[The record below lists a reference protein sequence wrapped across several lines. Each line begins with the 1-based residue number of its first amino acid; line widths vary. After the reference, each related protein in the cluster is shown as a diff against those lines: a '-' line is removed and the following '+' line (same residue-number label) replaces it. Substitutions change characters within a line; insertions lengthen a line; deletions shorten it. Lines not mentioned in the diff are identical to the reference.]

1 MPLRKAVSMKC
12 SEEHVDYQVV
22 SGKLKP
28 STFEECLNQYSRMIK
43 ATMKKLHIYKN
54 FDEYY
59 QIGQIALWKAYQ
71 QYQTEKGSF
80 SSYAYVTV
88 RGYLL
93 NELSIAIKY
102 DERNV
107 VVEQNHE
114 DVIYCDEAFS
124 LDNFISFLDG
134 ISPLQKQIL
143 IRRFYYNH
151 EFPQIAYCLNMKESS
166 VRSSYRYALKRLRD
180 SK

>member
-1 MPLRKAVSMKC
+1 MKC
-12 SEEHVDYQVV
+12 SNEHGDYQVI
-22 SGKLKP
+22 SGNLRP

-43 ATMKKLHIYKN
+43 ATMKKLHLYKN

-80 SSYAYVTV
+80 SSYAYLTV

-93 NELSIAIKY
+93 NELSKAIKY

-107 VVEQNHE
+107 FSEKGIEEVV
-114 DVIYCDEAFS
+114 YFDEVFT
-124 LDNFISFLDG
+124 LVNFMSFLDG

-143 IRRFYYNH
+143 IKRFYFNL
-151 EFPQIAYCLNMKESS
+151 EFAQIAKNLNMKESS

-180 SK
+180 SE

>member
-1 MPLRKAVSMKC
+1 MKR
-12 SEEHVDYQVV
+12 SEEQVDYQVI

-59 QIGQIALWKAYQ
+59 QIGQIALWRAYQ

-80 SSYAYVTV
+80 SSYAFITV

-93 NELSIAIKY
+93 NELSKAIKY
-102 DERNV
+102 DEQIV
-107 VVEQNHE
+107 ASDHGE
-114 DVIYCDEAFS
+114 DLIYFDESFS
-124 LDNFISFLDG
+124 LVNFTSLLDG

-143 IRRFYYNH
+143 IKRFYYNH
-151 EFPQIAYCLNMKESS
+151 EFPQIAKSLNMKESS
-166 VRSSYRYALKRLRD
+166 VRSSYRYALKRLRN

>member
-12 SEEHVDYQVV
+12 SEEYVDYQNFP
-22 SGKLKP
+22 GKLKP

-59 QIGQIALWKAYQ
+59 QIGQIALWTAYQ
-71 QYQTEKGSF
+71 QYQSEKGSF
-80 SSYAYVTV
+80 SSYAFVTV

-93 NELSIAIKY
+93 NELSKAIKY

-107 VVEQNHE
+107 FVDQSIE
-114 DVIYCDEAFS
+114 DVIYFDEAFS
-124 LDNFISFLDG
+124 LVNFMSFLDG

-143 IRRFYYNH
+143 VKRFYYKH
-151 EFPQIAYCLNMKESS
+151 EFPQIAKNLNMKESS
-166 VRSSYRYALKRLRD
+166 IRSSYRYALKRLRK

>member
-1 MPLRKAVSMKC
+1 MPFRKAVSMNC
-12 SEEHVDYQVV
+12 SEEQVDVQVI

-28 STFEECLNQYSRMIK
+28 NTFEECLNQYSRMIK

-71 QYQTEKGSF
+71 QYQTAKGSF
-80 SSYAYVTV
+80 SSYAYITV

-93 NELSIAIKY
+93 NELSKAIKY

-107 VVEQNHE
+107 FSEQGIE
-114 DVIYCDEAFS
+114 DLIYFDEVFS
-124 LDNFISFLDG
+124 LVNFMSFLNG
-134 ISPLQKQIL
+134 ISPIQKQIL
-143 IRRFYYNH
+143 IERFYYNH
-151 EFPQIAYCLNMKESS
+151 EFPQIAKNLNMKESS
-166 VRSSYRYALKRLRD
+166 VRSSYRYALKRLRE

>member
-1 MPLRKAVSMKC
+1 MKS
-12 SEEHVDYQVV
+12 SEEHINYEVF
-22 SGKLKP
+22 SGKLRP

-54 FDEYY
+54 LDEYY

-71 QYQTEKGSF
+71 HYQSDKGSF
-80 SSYAYVTV
+80 SNYAFVTV

-93 NELSIAIKY
+93 NELTKAIKY

-107 VVEQNHE
+107 VVEQNHG
-114 DVIYCDEAFS
+114 DVIYCDETFS
-124 LDNFISFLDG
+124 LDHFISFLDG

-143 IRRFYYNH
+143 IRRFYYDH
-151 EFPQIAYCLNMKESS
+151 EFPQIAYNLNMNESS
-166 VRSSYRYALKRLRD
+166 VRSSYRYALKRLREP
-180 SK
+180 K